1 MKPTED
7 FNMKMEDPKVDGE
20 VKLVFLGISNE
31 FIEDESV
38 EVVVED
44 KVILA
49 TRVEGKV
56 YAVDGIC
63 THQYAKLAE
72 GDTDGHLVYCNL
84 HFACFDMRT
93 GAALEGPTNIPLGT
107 YEVKEFEDSVWIK
120 I

>member
-1 MKPTED
+1 MKRTED
-7 FNMKMEDPKVDGE
+7 FNMKVEDPKIDGE
-20 VKLVFLGISNE
+20 GKLVFLGISDD
-31 FIEDESV
+31 FIEEESV
-38 EVVVED
+38 EVVVEN

-63 THQYAKLAE
+63 THQYAELAE
-72 GDTDGHLVYCNL
+72 GDTEEHLIYCPL

-93 GAALEGPTNIPLGT
+93 GKALEGPTDIPLGT
-107 YEVKEFEDSVWIK
+107 YEVKEVDGSVWVK

>member
-7 FNMKMEDPKVDGE
+7 INMKMKDPKNDGE
-20 VKLVFLGISNE
+20 GNLVFLGNSGD
-31 FIEDESV
+31 FIEDEPV
-38 EVVVED
+38 EFTVED
-44 KVILA
+44 KVILT

-72 GDTDGHLVYCNL
+72 GDTEGYLVYCNL

-93 GAALEGPTNIPLGT
+93 GEALEGPTDTPLGT
-107 YEVKEFEDSVWIK
+107 YEVKESGGSVWIK
-120 I
+120 L

>member
-1 MKPTED
+1 MKTSKD
-7 FNMKMEDPKVDGE
+7 CTMKMEDSKIDGE
-20 VKLVFLGISNE
+20 GKLVLLGVSDD
-31 FIEDESV
+31 FIEEESV
-38 EVVVED
+38 EVVIEN

-49 TRVEGKV
+49 TRVEGNV

-93 GAALEGPTNIPLGT
+93 GAALEGPTNTPLGT
-107 YEVKEFEDSVWIK
+107 YEVKEHDGSVWIK
-120 I
+120 L